1 MNQMEMLAHLKDL
14 ADDLE
19 DRLDYATDT
28 GESPWAGA
36 GQQLGALQRAILVL
50 GKEEVDER
58 RNRICSI
65 SSGWHSRTTLY

>member
-1 MNQMEMLAHLKDL
+1 MNRMEMLAHLKDL

-36 GQQLGALQRAILVL
+36 GQQLRALQLAIRVL
-50 GKEEVDER
+50 GKEGR
-58 RNRICSI
+58 
-65 SSGWHSRTTLY
+65 

>member
-1 MNQMEMLAHLKDL
+1 MNRMEMLAHLKDL

-36 GQQLGALQRAILVL
+36 GQQLGALQRAIRVL
-50 GKEEVDER
+50 EGGKVCL
-58 RNRICSI
+58 N
-65 SSGWHSRTTLY
+65 